1 MAFSGSLVCVCGRIQ
16 EVWSFYGILQD
27 FVGEWAPCDQNT
39 AKVVSINEITQMKL
53 INFKSV
59 DNK

>member
-1 MAFSGSLVCVCGRIQ
+1 MA
-16 EVWSFYGILQD
+16 FYGIVQD
-27 FVGEWAPCDQNT
+27 FVGEWAPYDQNT
-39 AKVVSINEITQMKL
+39 AKVVSVNEITQMKL

>member
-1 MAFSGSLVCVCGRIQ
+1 MA
-16 EVWSFYGILQD
+16 FYGILQD

>member
-1 MAFSGSLVCVCGRIQ
+1 MCLWENIGGMV
-16 EVWSFYGILQD
+16 ILWD
-27 FVGEWAPCDQNT
+27 FVGFVGEWAPCDQNT